1 MRPPV
6 ASLLGE
12 SPLRGKNA
20 NKIIDLAR
28 DEVQD
33 ASGYRLTK
41 EQVAQH
47 YTDDA
52 RLQDLNWNNRHH
64 VTPSGFNVQN
74 HKQYKVIKASYLD

>member
-52 RLQDLNWNNRHH
+52 RL
-64 VTPSGFNVQN
+64 
-74 HKQYKVIKASYLD
+74 